1 MYGTSSR
8 FQNTKAAA
16 TVLGLLMAIGGVV
29 LVILALAGDVAAN
42 KLWMGVFGAVA
53 LVGGLLILIFL
64 QLLLKLESNTFR
76 LQSQLLDVQEVGNR
90 QCELLHKIVEHT
102 AISDAAKSLA
112 NRSEELEA
120 LRAAIRAD
128 LLAEKWEAALSLVD
142 AMERRFG
149 AGDEVDALRAEII
162 EFRTDA
168 MRRKFEQANR
178 IIEELMDKH
187 EWDKALHE
195 IDRLQRVL
203 PDEPRVARL
212 RTRLNERRESRKQEL
227 LKLWHRAASRED
239 VDEGIKVLVELDSYL
254 TREEAKSLENSARN
268 VFRAKLMQLGM
279 QFQFAVR
286 EQRWRDALEIGVQI
300 IEEFPNT
307 RMSKEV
313 ADAMDGLRRRAGV
326 HSDVDITA
334 TQRHAPGVS

>member
-1 MYGTSSR
+1 
-8 FQNTKAAA
+8 
-16 TVLGLLMAIGGVV
+16 LL
-29 LVILALAGDVAAN
+29 L
-42 KLWMGVFGAVA
+42 
-53 LVGGLLILIFL
+53 LIFL
-64 QLLLKLESNTFR
+64 HLLVKMESNTFR
-76 LQSQLLDVQEVGNR
+76 LQSQLLDVQEINNR
-90 QCELLHKIVEHT
+90 QCELLQKIVEHT

-120 LRAAIRAD
+120 LRTAIRAD

-149 AGDEVDALRAEII
+149 TGEEVEALRAEIV

-168 MRRKFEQANR
+168 MRRKLDQANR
-178 IIEELMDKH
+178 IVEELMDRY
-187 EWDKALHE
+187 EWDQALHE
-195 IDRLQRVL
+195 IERLQRAL
-203 PDEPRVARL
+203 PDEPRVARI
-212 RTRLNERRESRKQEL
+212 RTHLNERREARKQEL

-239 VDEGIKVLVELDSYL
+239 VDEGIKILVELDNYL
-254 TREEAKSLENSARN
+254 TREEAKSFEDSARN

-313 ADAMDGLRRRAGV
+313 SDAMDGLRRRAGV
-326 HSDVDITA
+326 HSDVEITA
-334 TQRHAPGVS
+334 APRQTPGVS